1 VFVPQRAER
10 DQRRTLAGRVR
21 RSPGSEGV
29 DPQWRE
35 MSIRLTTARRVT
47 TRSIRSTS
55 RISPRPTTPS
65 PTPSRLAH
73 TARHRS
79 PRDGSGVDRPRPRH
93 PAHHQS
99 HQDVPELRRLV
110 VSQHLSQAVTASLH
124 FAGILWPSMD
134 WRRPCRVEIVRR
146 VRDGRVW
153 TNIGNSATLDDAVA
167 AFNLTERISGQT
179 IIRVRP

>member
-1 VFVPQRAER
+1 
-10 DQRRTLAGRVR
+10 
-21 RSPGSEGV
+21 
-29 DPQWRE
+29 
-35 MSIRLTTARRVT
+35 LTD
-47 TRSIRSTS
+47 
-55 RISPRPTTPS
+55 
-65 PTPSRLAH
+65 LAH
-73 TARHRS
+73 ATQRITKAIRTS
-79 PRDGSGVDRPRPRH
+79 PNFAD
-93 PAHHQS
+93 
-99 HQDVPELRRLV
+99 LV